1 MAANL
6 ISPDLTM
13 TAAEMPKVG
22 NRYRLGNRSVKVR
35 GIVDNMVVYRQWQG
49 NRYEY
54 HVVDAW
60 LFKAEVGIMKKLKGA
75 KKVRKDKLTKEQERV
90 LRVLYAT
97 DDWMTAHDLKCQMG
111 TLYSLSSRRNYVVR
125 DVVRAGDILLPR
137 INIHWQITTVGREVV
152 EQLDSLP

>member
-1 MAANL
+1 MATNP
-6 ISPDLTM
+6 ISPDLMM

-22 NRYRLGNRSVKVR
+22 NRYRLGNRSVMVR
-35 GIVDNMVVYRQWQG
+35 GIVDNMVVYRRWYG

-75 KKVRKDKLTKEQERV
+75 KKVTKDKLTKEQERV

-97 DDWMTAHDLKCQMG
+97 DDWMTAYDLKCQMG
-111 TLYSLSSRRNYVVR
+111 TLYSLSSRRNYVAR
-125 DVVRAGDILLPR
+125 DAVRAGDIFSPR
-137 INIHWQITTVGREVV
+137 TNINWQITTVGREVV
-152 EQLDSLP
+152 EQLDAV